1 MDDVSSI
8 TGIPNRPVS
17 RGIITLPP
25 SMTPSTG
32 TGRIMHPSPKIPE
45 SRKANAPCGS
55 LPRALS
61 PFSSTAHAMTRTNG
75 VRESNVSAAPFSRTH
90 WSGTAMRMD
99 AEHPTRLPMA
109 AARTASI
116 PLPSRRSRCP
126 GRTDTASSE
135 SGAPMNT
142 DGTKSTNEWT
152 TDAAMM
158 QHPAAM
164 AACSGS
170 SGSNAWMEALKAS
183 IIAARVLTWMP
194 GTMPLN
200 RPMRHPAAA
209 MPMQIAIIA
218 GSMSASRRYA

>member
-1 MDDVSSI
+1 
-8 TGIPNRPVS
+8 
-17 RGIITLPP
+17 
-25 SMTPSTG
+25 
-32 TGRIMHPSPKIPE
+32 
-45 SRKANAPCGS
+45 
-55 LPRALS
+55 
-61 PFSSTAHAMTRTNG
+61 
-75 VRESNVSAAPFSRTH
+75 
-90 WSGTAMRMD
+90 
-99 AEHPTRLPMA
+99 
-109 AARTASI
+109 
-116 PLPSRRSRCP
+116 
-126 GRTDTASSE
+126 
-135 SGAPMNT
+135 MNT

-152 TDAAMM
+152 TDAAMT